1 MILQEFSYVVDFT
14 ATLPGSAPVSVRA
27 KYLLSPQCFCYAR
40 GHLRALRVT
49 GWTEE
54 GSEEKKA
61 HSINTPFPFHPAG
74 GKTVFAE
81 LWLHTG
87 EKSISPA
94 CKASMSGMDDW
105 DPIEVNNLGKDEK
118 GDATGD
124 TLVVLAELID
134 PQGEV
139 RCSQKLEVPWS
150 KKDGV
155 RDGEERAAFLSMTC
169 GPLEPGLWHLQLHKD
184 GARKPFL
191 YRVPMLF
198 LPIGE
203 ELDRAGPQPTLEE
216 ADFLQG
222 VWRVDTVAQ
231 LPLDDL
237 YHDQSR
243 LLKHFKPKEGHH
255 RGKRSIREPSMV
267 TGNFSDW
274 LVCSGG
280 LVSCALVLLFSYN
293 CLYLPLAHPS
303 RYHLRALYPTIGFS
317 LAACFAQSLL
327 CSLYC

>member
-1 MILQEFSYVVDFT
+1 MLDFT
-14 ATLPGSAPVSVRA
+14 ATMPGADPVSVRA
-27 KYLLSPQCFCYAR
+27 KYMHNPQCFCYAR

-74 GKTVFAE
+74 GKAVFAE

-87 EKSISPA
+87 EKSVNPA
-94 CKASMSGMDDW
+94 CKASGSGMDEW
-105 DPIEVNNLGKDEK
+105 DPIEVDNLGKDDK
-118 GDATGD
+118 GEVTGD

-134 PQGEV
+134 PHGEV
-139 RCSQKLEVPWS
+139 RCTQKLEVPWS

-155 RDGEERAAFLSMTC
+155 REGEERAAFLTMAC
-169 GPLEPGLWHLQLHKD
+169 GPLEPGVWHLHLQKE
-184 GARKPFL
+184 GVARPFV

-198 LPIGE
+198 LPLGE

-222 VWRVDTVAQ
+222 VWTIDTVAK
-231 LPLDDL
+231 LPLEDL

-243 LLKHFKPKEGHH
+243 LLKHFRPKAGHK
-255 RGKRSIREPSMV
+255 RDKRSIREPSILA
-267 TGNFSDW
+267 GNFSDW

-280 LVSCALVLLFSYN
+280 LVSCVLVLLFSYN

-303 RYHLRALYPTIGFS
+303 RYHLRALYPTLGLS
-317 LAACFAQSLL
+317 LTACLAQSLL